1 MNTTH
6 SMSSE
11 KAFVSE
17 AEQTIDPTL
26 LEQFCNLVINWNG
39 RGMSSN
45 IKFQRIREA
54 WRLAQRDSE

>member
-1 MNTTH
+1 MNTTN
-6 SMSSE
+6 SMASE
-11 KAFVSE
+11 NAFIVE
-17 AEQTIDPTL
+17 AEQAIDPTL

-39 RGMSSN
+39 RGTSSN